1 MRCWSV
7 SFKVQSGSVAS
18 LARQSLAR
26 LHRVSVAWPGEEMP
40 EVPELLGVAVSVGE
54 QSLLWQSSEAP
65 MVKAMPAVGF
75 HSIRVLTSRSTRPAK
90 TQAR

>member
-1 MRCWSV
+1 
-7 SFKVQSGSVAS
+7 
-18 LARQSLAR
+18 
-26 LHRVSVAWPGEEMP
+26 MP